1 LGALILNGGCPP
13 VIGIERL
20 VNGHPMIEYGE
31 NKVFCSVINNARISY
46 AEQSKAKYIIMSV
59 TSGEYNDAE
68 KNTVAKYSYEG
79 EPISNYDAFSKGL
92 IITVARLVA
101 KNKKIILVVNNPGF
115 GKDTIDKC
123 IDTYRPIKFSN
134 ENESCEISKDLA
146 ILQQSKVIDLQN
158 KLATQYP
165 GKVFVFNSLKYF
177 CDSLSCSVKNK
188 KDILYRDADHL
199 SIEGSHFIV
208 DKLMLEYPEIRSLA
222 Q

>member
-1 LGALILNGGCPP
+1 M
-13 VIGIERL
+13 V
-20 VNGHPMIEYGE
+20 
-31 NKVFCSVINNARISY
+31 
-46 AEQSKAKYIIMSV
+46 
-59 TSGEYNDAE
+59 
-68 KNTVAKYSYEG
+68 KYSYEG

-92 IITVARLVA
+92 IITVARLVS

-134 ENESCEISKDLA
+134 QNESCEISKDLA

-158 KLATQYP
+158 KLASEYP

-177 CDSLSCSVKNK
+177 CDSLSCSVKSK

-199 SIEGSHFIV
+199 SI
-208 DKLMLEYPEIRSLA
+208 
-222 Q
+222 